1 MKKAWDKIGI
11 ALSSLCIVHCIG
23 LAILPALLP
32 TLGHLGIEFHLFM
45 SILIL
50 VTSPLAFIP
59 GYKKHGVSMVIM
71 WAMAGLSMILLGTFM
86 EEKFPEWLSHSVT
99 IVGSITLVYAH
110 FLNIKHS
117 RHNHCC
123 DH

>member
-32 TLGHLGIEFHLFM
+32 AVEHLGIEFHLGM
-45 SILIL
+45 AVLIMI
-50 VTSPLAFIP
+50 TSPLAFIP
-59 GYKKHGVSMVIM
+59 GYKKHGISMVIM
-71 WAMAGLSMILLGTFM
+71 WAMAGLALILLGTFM
-86 EEKFPEWLSHSVT
+86 ETKFPEWISHSVT
-99 IVGSITLVYAH
+99 ISGSITLVYAH
-110 FLNIKHS
+110 YLNIKHS
-117 RHNHCC
+117 RHHHCC